1 MQVFC
6 AYKAD
11 PESASVKPGS
21 FELAEVRVPVAAQQ
35 YRVEIEVD
43 GYNRYGCVSV
53 KWDGSNACYTETR
66 VDADGDVYERGTWVT
81 TLSELAH
88 VGMCVWGVDE
98 VPDGSLGIADY
109 LAWLDGNVDLIEV
122 DGRPFYVNPG
132 RED

>member
-11 PESASVKPGS
+11 PESVGVQPGS

-35 YRVEIEVD
+35 YKVEIVVD
-43 GYNRYGCVSV
+43 GHNRYGCVSV
-53 KWDGSNACYTETR
+53 KWDAPNACYTETR
-66 VDADGDVYERGTWVT
+66 VDADGDVYEKGTWVT
-81 TLSELAH
+81 TYSELAH

-98 VPDGSLGIADY
+98 MPEGGLGIADY

-132 RED
+132 RGD